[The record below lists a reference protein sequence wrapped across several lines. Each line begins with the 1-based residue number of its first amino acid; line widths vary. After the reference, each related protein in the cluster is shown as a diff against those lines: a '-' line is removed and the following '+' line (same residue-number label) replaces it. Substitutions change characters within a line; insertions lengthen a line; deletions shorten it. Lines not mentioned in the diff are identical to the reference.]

1 MTVVLREYWYQGPRD
16 DEPRF
21 IFVGI
26 PTRTS
31 WILLTWAAI
40 TLMMCLAIF

>member
-1 MTVVLREYWYQGPRD
+1 MLREYWYQGGDD
-16 DEPRF
+16 DEPHF

-31 WILLTWAAI
+31 RIFLGWVAI
-40 TLMMCLAIF
+40 TALMFMTIF